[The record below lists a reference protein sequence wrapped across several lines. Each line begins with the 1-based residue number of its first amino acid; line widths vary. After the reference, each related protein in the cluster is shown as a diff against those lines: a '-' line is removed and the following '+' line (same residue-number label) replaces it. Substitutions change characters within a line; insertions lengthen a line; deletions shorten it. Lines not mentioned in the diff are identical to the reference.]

1 MCEQL
6 GVEPD
11 SDKLPRSLNMFP
23 DEIQI
28 AFLIFNY
35 LPDRWDGMSG
45 SYFGKDWTNIS
56 FFLNLYDITSKV
68 DQKII
73 TFFLSHIEGYYTEK
87 VNKKVEQRRKAEE
100 RKAKAGGKQ
109 YVHNVKG

>member
-11 SDKLPRSLNMFP
+11 PKRLPPTLDIFP
-23 DEIQI
+23 EEVQYSFI
-28 AFLIFNY
+28 IFN
-35 LPDRWDGMSG
+35 LMPDRWDGMSG
-45 SYFGKDWTNIS
+45 GYFGKDWSSID
-56 FFLNLYDITSKV
+56 FFLNLYNIHKDRKV
-68 DQKII
+68 VV
-73 TFFLSHIEGYYTEK
+73 FFISHIQNFYVKKINEK
-87 VNKKVEQRRKAEE
+87 IEQKRKAEE